1 MNYKPLLS
9 NMDKRVIL
17 VTGTPCVGKTT
28 VAKQLAKRL
37 NAHYVN
43 LTELA
48 KKHNLVLGE
57 DEERQ
62 TTIID
67 ENKMR
72 TKLAEVI
79 EDSEKPDVVVD
90 GHYAAAVTPK
100 NDVAHVLVL
109 RRNPVQLREFM
120 VKCGFNGAKLR
131 ENLASEILD
140 VCLVE
145 ALQEQDQRK
154 VCELDVTDRTVE
166 ETVED
171 ILAILESRKKCR
183 AGGIDWLGMLEAQGI
198 LDEYLQI

>member
-1 MNYKPLLS
+1 
-9 NMDKRVIL
+9 MDRRVIL
-17 VTGTPCVGKTT
+17 ITGTPCVGKTT
-28 VAKQLAKRL
+28 AAKELTKRL
-37 NAHYVN
+37 NAEYVN

-48 KKHNLVLGE
+48 QKYNLVLAE
-57 DEERQ
+57 DEERH

-72 TKLAEVI
+72 AKIAEIV
-79 EDSEKPDVVVD
+79 DTTEKRDVLID
-90 GHYAAAVTPK
+90 GHYASAVTPK
-100 NDVAHVLVL
+100 EKVTRIFVL

-120 VKCGFNGAKLR
+120 LKCGFSEAKLR

-145 ALQEQDQRK
+145 ALHEQEQKK

-171 ILAILESRKKCR
+171 ILAVLADRKKCHV
-183 AGGIDWLGMLEAQGI
+183 GGIDWLGMLEAQGI
-198 LDEYLQI
+198 LDEYLKN